1 MAPVSTQYSFSV
13 VTLTKEDEYNH
24 YIFVIFALFLFTVYR
39 VYTTLTSHSHSLTV
53 TSQFSLGLTVSLK
66 AQHKIITNWIT
77 TILFNNSTDTFHR
90 VNSSFMK

>member
-13 VTLTKEDEYNH
+13 VTLTKEDEYNY

-39 VYTTLTSHSHSLTV
+39 VYTTLTV
-53 TSQFSLGLTVSLK
+53 TSSSSLHFSPVSPLK

-90 VNSSFMK
+90 VNSSFTK